1 MSYLKG
7 ARIPFLTKYG
17 ESLAITNV
25 VPLRDFLLEVIQVGL
40 RKSPPTSTLDFV
52 KDGITNFA
60 TDQNIYLEAKQ
71 LEMLSVCVFSRRE
84 ELRKVLTELIFQG
97 SVDHHLVDY
106 NYNIEVRSLF
116 KVDYCSYVFHLI
128 SIKR

>member
-60 TDQNIYLEAKQ
+60 TDQNIYLEAK
-71 LEMLSVCVFSRRE
+71 
-84 ELRKVLTELIFQG
+84 
-97 SVDHHLVDY
+97 
-106 NYNIEVRSLF
+106 
-116 KVDYCSYVFHLI
+116 
-128 SIKR
+128 